1 MLSFAQF
8 LIELKDIDTA
18 ILDDPTLGRIHK
30 SPWMGQKGKKEAE
43 RESMG
48 LGAFD
53 NLHGYLSDHLI
64 KAHQAAGYPT
74 TIFNSRLAAETSYNL
89 LKGFGD
95 YDMLRKHMIRNTGI
109 NPVLI
114 NNDFH
119 EAALQHVGF
128 NLWVQENSDL
138 VDRHLKSGGHITELI
153 NKFMPPSQSSTSLGG
168 SEPTGDV
175 DENGNIIP

>member
-18 ILDDPTLGRIHK
+18 ILDDPTLGRSHK

-43 RESMG
+43 RESIG
-48 LGAFD
+48 LQAFD
-53 NLHGYLSDHLI
+53 SLHGYLSDHLI
-64 KAHQAAGYPT
+64 KAHQTAGY
-74 TIFNSRLAAETSYNL
+74 SGEEAEILGAKASHNL

-95 YDMLRKHMIRNTGI
+95 YDTLRKYMIRNTGI

-119 EAALQHVGF
+119 EAAMHHVGF

-138 VDRHLKSGGHITELI
+138 VDRHLKNGGHITELI
-153 NKFMPPSQSSTSLGG
+153 SKFMPPSQTSTSLGG
-168 SEPTGDV
+168 SGPTGDV

>member
-43 RESMG
+43 RESIG
-48 LGAFD
+48 LQAFD
-53 NLHGYLSDHLI
+53 NLHGFLSDHLSQVH
-64 KAHQAAGYPT
+64 KAAGY
-74 TIFNSRLAAETSYNL
+74 SGEQAEILGAKASHNL

-95 YDMLRKHMIRNTGI
+95 YDTLRKYMIRNTGI

-119 EAALQHVGF
+119 EAAMHHVGF

-138 VDRHLKSGGHITELI
+138 VDRHLKNGGHITELI
-153 NKFMPPSQSSTSLGG
+153 SKFMPPSQTSTSLGG